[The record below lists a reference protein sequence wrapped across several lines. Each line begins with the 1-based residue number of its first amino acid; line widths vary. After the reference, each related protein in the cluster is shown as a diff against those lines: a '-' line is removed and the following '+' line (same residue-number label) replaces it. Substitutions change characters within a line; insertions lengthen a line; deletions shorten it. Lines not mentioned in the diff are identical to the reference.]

1 LVSPEHHSWVFRSEG
16 RVEDDVLNINNP
28 FRKLVHSLVPFE
40 KYAVPVG
47 KVKIP
52 GRAVD
57 LPYAST
63 FLMTKSGMGYGVNA
77 HRLTFFPVARLR
89 NL

>member
-1 LVSPEHHSWVFRSEG
+1 MSTIPLGNLSTSSFHSKRMLFLSA
-16 RVEDDVLNINNP
+16 
-28 FRKLVHSLVPFE
+28 KS
-40 KYAVPVG
+40 
-47 KVKIP
+47 KIP

-57 LPYAST
+57 FPYTLT

-77 HRLTFFPVARLR
+77 RHLTFFPVARLR